1 MYKKI
6 LVPLDGSDLAECVLP
21 HAETIAKAAGVEEV
35 VFVRVAEPTYMPARY
50 AEIGLT
56 EEDIKMIEAESREA
70 ARTYLDKVVGGVDY
84 GRVKVSSEVLS
95 GKAAE
100 RLADYVARNNVDLII
115 IATHGRS
122 GVSRWMWGSVAD
134 RILHSSTA
142 PVMMVR
148 SPGCAPGN

>member
-21 HAETIAKAAGVEEV
+21 HAETIAKATGVEEV
-35 VFVRVAEPTYMPARY
+35 VFIRVAEPTYMPTRY

-56 EEDIKMIEAESREA
+56 EDDIRKIEAESRGVA
-70 ARTYLDKVVGGVDY
+70 QKYLDEVVARVDY
-84 GRVKVSSEVLS
+84 GKVKVSSEVLS
-95 GKAAE
+95 GKVAE
-100 RLADYVARNNVDLII
+100 TLRDYVTRNNVDLII

-122 GVSRWMWGSVAD
+122 GVSRWVWGSVAD
-134 RILHSSTA
+134 RILHSSTV
-142 PVMMVR
+142 PVMVIR